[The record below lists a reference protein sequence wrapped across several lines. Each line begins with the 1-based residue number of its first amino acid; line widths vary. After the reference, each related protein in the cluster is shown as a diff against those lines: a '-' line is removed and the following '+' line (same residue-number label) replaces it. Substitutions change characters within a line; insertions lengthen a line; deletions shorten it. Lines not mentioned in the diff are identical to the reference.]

1 MAMSPALYKAPL
13 GLDAAMDDTSEI
25 EIEIIDP
32 EEVDITVDG
41 VEITL
46 EPEREAPEDHD
57 ANLAEYIDDREL
69 ATIASDLL
77 EDFENDQSSRKEWV
91 DTYVDGL
98 KLLGM
103 KYEDRTEPWPG
114 ACGVFYPLLS
124 EAAVRFQAESI
135 METFPASGPVKT
147 QIVGRLTKDK
157 EESAQRV
164 MEDMNWRLTEQ
175 MPEYRPEHEKMLWS
189 LSLAGSAFKKVYYD
203 PALGRQVSMFVPAE
217 DIVVPYGASDLRSS
231 PRITQIM
238 RKTKNEVRKL
248 QHAGLWRDV
257 DLGEPSTVLDDIEKR
272 KAEEQGLSAT
282 MDDRYRILE
291 MCVDLDLPGFEDSD
305 KDGPT
310 GIALPYIVTID
321 KSTSEILAIR
331 RNWYEDDPLKLK
343 RMHYTHYTYIPGFG
357 FYGFGLIHLVGG
369 FAKSGTS
376 LIRQLVDAGT
386 LSNLPGGLKSRGLR
400 VKGDDTPIAPGEFR
414 DVDVPSGSIK
424 DNILPLP
431 YKEPSQVLYNLLGTI
446 VEEGRRFAATADMQI
461 SDLSANTP
469 VGTTLA
475 VLERTLKVMSAVQAR
490 LHYSMR
496 QEFKLLASIIRDYLP
511 ADYNYDVDSPLGRA
525 AKQADYDTV
534 EVIPVSDPNATTLA
548 QRVTQYQ
555 AVLQLAA
562 QSPQIY
568 DMPELHKRM
577 LGVLGIKDIEKLIPV
592 SKEQDPRD
600 PVSENMDILMMKPVK
615 AFIYQDHEA
624 HIAVHQAALN
634 DPLLKQQ
641 MQQNPMASQM
651 MAAAMAHINEHIAFL
666 YRRKIEEQLGVP
678 LPAPNTVLPEDF
690 EVQLSRLTAQAAQ
703 QLLQQNTQMAQQ
715 QQNMQAQQDPV
726 VQMQQA
732 ELQIKQQKE
741 QREAAMDAAELQLK
755 QQAQQQKVMMEQER
769 LKSMERINNQNNQ
782 VKMIDKAAEIQRGRD
797 GIPRSTNPRNK

>member
-1 MAMSPALYKAPL
+1 MEPALYPAPL
-13 GLDAAMDDTSEI
+13 GLDAAMDSPAEI
-25 EIEIIDP
+25 EIEIEDP
-32 EEVDITVDG
+32 ESVAISTDG
-41 VEITL
+41 VEIIF
-46 EPEREAPEDHD
+46 EPEREQPEDHD

-69 ATIASDLL
+69 STIASDLL
-77 EDFENDQSSRKEWV
+77 EDFETDQSSRKEWV

-147 QIVGRLTKDK
+147 QIVGKLTKEK
-157 EESAQRV
+157 EDAAERV
-164 MEDMNWRLTEQ
+164 KDDMNWRLTEQ

-231 PRITQIM
+231 PRIAQIM
-238 RKTKNEVRKL
+238 RKTKNEIKKL
-248 QHAGLWRDV
+248 QHAGFYRDV
-257 DLGEPSTVLDDIEKR
+257 DLGEPSGVLDDIEKR
-272 KAEEQGLSAT
+272 KAEEQGMSAT
-282 MDDRYRILE
+282 MDDRYRIIE
-291 MCVDLDLPGFEDSD
+291 MCVDLDLAGFEDSD
-305 KDGPT
+305 KEGPT

-321 KSTSEILAIR
+321 KGTSQILAIR
-331 RNWYEDDPLKLK
+331 RNWYADDPLKLK
-343 RMHYTHYTYIPGFG
+343 RMHYTHYIYIPGFG

-414 DVDVPSGSIK
+414 DVDVPSGSIR

-431 YKEPSQVLYNLLGTI
+431 YKEPSQVLFHLLQTI
-446 VEEGRRFAATADMQI
+446 VDEGRRFAATADMQI

-496 QEFKLLASIIRDYLP
+496 QEFKLLSAIIRDYLP
-511 ADYNYDVDSPLGRA
+511 TEYNYDVDSPIGRA
-525 AKQADYDTV
+525 IKQSDYDNV
-534 EVIPVSDPNATTLA
+534 DVIPVSDPNATTLA

-568 DMPELHKRM
+568 DIPELHKRM
-577 LGVLGIKDIEKLIPV
+577 LGVLGIKDIDKLIPV
-592 SKEQDPRD
+592 TKQLEPRD
-600 PVSENMDILMMKPVK
+600 PVSENMDILVMKPVK

-624 HIAVHQAALN
+624 HIAVHMAALN
-634 DPLLKQQ
+634 DPLLRQQ
-641 MQQNPMASQM
+641 MQQNPMAGQM
-651 MAAAMAHINEHIAFL
+651 MASAQAHINEHLAFL

-678 LPAPNTVLPEDF
+678 LPAPNTTLPEDF

-703 QLLQQNTQMAQQ
+703 QLLAQNSQQAQMM
-715 QQNMQAQQDPV
+715 QNMQAQQDPV

-732 ELQIKQQKE
+732 ELQIKAQRE

-755 QQAQQQKVMMEQER
+755 QQAQAQKVMLEQER
-769 LKSMERINNQNNQ
+769 IASQERMNNQNNQ
-782 VKMIDKAAEIQRGRD
+782 VKMIDKAADIQRG
-797 GIPRSTNPRNK
+797 G

>member
-1 MAMSPALYKAPL
+1 MEPSLYPAPL
-13 GLDAAMDDTSEI
+13 GLNAIDEPMELEI
-25 EIEIIDP
+25 EIEDP
-32 EEVDITVDG
+32 ESVSIATDG
-41 VEITL
+41 IEITL
-46 EPEREAPEDHD
+46 EPERAQPEDHD
-57 ANLAEYIDDREL
+57 ANLAEFVDDREL
-69 ATIASDLL
+69 ASIASDLI
-77 EDFENDQSSRKEWV
+77 EDFETDQSSRKEWV

-103 KYEDRTEPWPG
+103 KYEERTEPWPG

-147 QIVGRLTKDK
+147 QIVGKLTKEK
-157 EESAQRV
+157 EEAAERV
-164 MEDMNWRLTEQ
+164 KEDMNWRLTEQ

-189 LSLAGSAFKKVYYD
+189 LALAGSAFKKVYYD
-203 PALGRQVSMFVPAE
+203 PSLGRQVSMFIPAE

-238 RKTKNEVRKL
+238 RKTKNEVKKL
-248 QHAGLWRDV
+248 QHAGLWRDI
-257 DLGEPSTVLDDIEKR
+257 DLGEPAGYLDDIEKR
-272 KAEEQGLSAT
+272 KAEEQGMSAT

-291 MCVDLDLPGFEDSD
+291 MCVDLDLAGFEDSD
-305 KDGPT
+305 KNGPT

-321 KSTSEILAIR
+321 KGTNNVLAIR
-331 RNWYEDDPLKLK
+331 RNWYADDPLKLK
-343 RMHYTHYTYIPGFG
+343 RMHYTHYIYIPGFG

-414 DVDVPSGSIK
+414 DVDVPSGSIR

-431 YKEPSQVLYNLLGTI
+431 YKEPSQVLYMLLQTI

-511 ADYNYDVDSPLGRA
+511 SEYNYDVDSSVGRSV
-525 AKQADYDTV
+525 KQADYDDID
-534 EVIPVSDPNATTLA
+534 VIPVSDPNATTLA

-577 LGVLGIKDIEKLIPV
+577 LGVLGIKDVDKLIPV
-592 SKEQDPRD
+592 TKQMEPRD
-600 PVSENMDILMMKPVK
+600 PVSENMDLLVMKPVK

-624 HIAVHQAALN
+624 HIAVHMAAIN
-634 DPLLKQQ
+634 DPILRQQ
-641 MQQNPMASQM
+641 MQQNPMAGQM
-651 MAAAMAHINEHIAFL
+651 MAASQAHINEHIAFL
-666 YRRKIEEQLGVP
+666 YRRKIEEQLGAP

-690 EVQLSRLTAQAAQ
+690 EVQISRLMAQAAQ
-703 QLLQQNTQMAQQ
+703 QLLAQNSQQAQM

-732 ELQIKQQKE
+732 ELQLKAQRE
-741 QREAAMDAAELQLK
+741 QREAAKDSAELQLK
-755 QQAQQQKVMMEQER
+755 QQAQTQKVMLEQQR
-769 LKSMERINNQNNQ
+769 IASMERINNQNNQ
-782 VKMIDKAAEIQRGRD
+782 VKMIDKAAEIQRGQ
-797 GIPRSTNPRNK
+797 

>member
-1 MAMSPALYKAPL
+1 MEPALYPAPL
-13 GLDAAMDDTSEI
+13 GLDAAMENSNEI
-25 EIEIIDP
+25 EIEIEDP
-32 EEVDITVDG
+32 ESVAISTDG
-41 VEITL
+41 VEIVF
-46 EPEREAPEDHD
+46 EAERDQPEDHD

-69 ATIASDLL
+69 STIASDLL
-77 EDFENDQSSRKEWV
+77 DDFETDQSSRKEWV

-147 QIVGRLTKDK
+147 QIIGRLTKDK
-157 EESAQRV
+157 EEAAERV
-164 MEDMNWRLTEQ
+164 KDDMNWRLTEQ

-203 PALGRQVSMFVPAE
+203 PSLGRQVSMFVPAE

-238 RKTKNEVRKL
+238 RKTKNEVKKL

-257 DLGEPSTVLDDIEKR
+257 DLGEPSSLLDDIEKR

-331 RNWYEDDPLKLK
+331 RNWYQDDPLKLK

-386 LSNLPGGLKSRGLR
+386 LSNLPSGLKSRGLR

-414 DVDVPSGSIK
+414 DVDVPSGSIR

-431 YKEPSQVLYNLLGTI
+431 YKEPSQVLYTLLQTI
-446 VEEGRRFAATADMQI
+446 VEEGRRFASTADMQI

-496 QEFKLLASIIRDYLP
+496 QEFKLLAAIIRDYLP
-511 ADYNYDVDSPLGRA
+511 TEYNYDVDSPLGRA
-525 AKQADYDTV
+525 AKQADYDNV

-555 AVLQLAA
+555 AVLQLASQA
-562 QSPQIY
+562 PQIY
-568 DMPELHKRM
+568 DVPELHKRM
-577 LGVLGIKDIEKLIPV
+577 LGVLGIKEIDKLIPV
-592 SKEQDPRD
+592 TKQLEPRD
-600 PVSENMDILMMKPVK
+600 PISENMDLLVMKPVK

-634 DPLLKQQ
+634 DPLLRQQ
-641 MQQNPMASQM
+641 MQQNPMAMQM
-651 MAAAMAHINEHIAFL
+651 MAAAQAHINEHLAFL

-678 LPAPNTVLPEDF
+678 LPAPNTTLPEDF
-690 EVQLSRLTAQAAQ
+690 EVQLSRLVAQAAQ
-703 QLLQQNTQMAQQ
+703 QLLAQNTQQLQM
-715 QQNMQAQQDPV
+715 QQNAQAQQDPV

-732 ELQIKQQKE
+732 ELQIKAQRE
-741 QREAAMDAAELQLK
+741 QREAAKDQADIQLK
-755 QQAQQQKVMMEQER
+755 QQAQAEKVMLEKERIASQER
-769 LKSMERINNQNNQ
+769 MNNQNNQ
-782 VKMIDKAAEIQRGRD
+782 VKMIDKAADIQRGA
-797 GIPRSTNPRNK
+797 

>member
-1 MAMSPALYKAPL
+1 MAMEPALYRAPL
-13 GLDAAMDDTSEI
+13 GLDAVMEDEEAIEI
-25 EIEIIDP
+25 EIENPDSVTIGMDGI
-32 EEVDITVDG
+32 EV
-41 VEITL
+41 TL
-46 EPEREAPEDHD
+46 EPERESPEDFD
-57 ANLAEYIDDREL
+57 ANLAEYLDDREL
-69 ATIASDLL
+69 SSIASDLL
-77 EDFENDQSSRKEWV
+77 EDFETDQSSRKEWV
-91 DTYVDGL
+91 DTYIDGL
-98 KLLGM
+98 KLLGL

-147 QIVGRLTKDK
+147 QIIGKLTKDK
-157 EESAQRV
+157 EDAAERV
-164 MEDMNWRLTEQ
+164 KDDMNWRLTEQ

-189 LSLAGSAFKKVYYD
+189 LALAGSAFKKVYYD
-203 PALGRQVSMFVPAE
+203 PSLGRQVSMFVPAE

-231 PRITQIM
+231 PRITQVM

-248 QHAGLWRDV
+248 QHAGIWRDV
-257 DLGEPSTVLDDIEKR
+257 ELGEPTTTLDDIEKR
-272 KAEEQGLSAT
+272 KAEEQGISAT

-310 GIALPYIVTID
+310 EIALPYVVTID
-321 KSTSEILAIR
+321 KGTSKILAIR
-331 RNWYEDDPLKLK
+331 RNWYADDPLKLK
-343 RMHYTHYTYIPGFG
+343 RMHYTHYIYIPGFG
-357 FYGFGLIHLVGG
+357 FYGFGLIHLVGA

-400 VKGDDTPIAPGEFR
+400 VKGDDTPISPGEFR
-414 DVDVPSGSIK
+414 DVDVPSGSIR

-431 YKEPSQVLYNLLGTI
+431 YKEPSQVLFMLLQKI

-496 QEFKLLASIIRDYLP
+496 QEFKLLAAIIRDYTP
-511 ADYNYDVDSPLGRA
+511 EEYSYDVDSPMGRMV
-525 AKQADYDTV
+525 KQSDYDHV
-534 EVIPVSDPNATTLA
+534 DVIPVSDPNATTLA

-562 QSPQIY
+562 QAPQIY

-577 LGVLGIKDIEKLIPV
+577 LGVLGIKDIEKLIPAA
-592 SKEQDPRD
+592 KNQNPRD
-600 PVSENMDILMMKPVK
+600 PVSENMAILNMQPVK
-615 AFIYQDHEA
+615 AFMYQDHEA
-624 HIAVHQAALN
+624 HLAVHMAALQ
-634 DPLLKQQ
+634 DPMLRQM
-641 MQQNPMASQM
+641 MQQNPMAGQM
-651 MAAAMAHINEHIAFL
+651 MAAAMAHVNEHLGFL
-666 YRRKIEEQLGVP
+666 YRKQLEEQLGVP
-678 LPAPNTVLPEDF
+678 LPPPDEPLPEDF
-690 EVQLSRLTAQAAQ
+690 EVELSRLVAKGAQ
-703 QLLQQNTQMAQQ
+703 QLLQVHQGQAQQ
-715 QQNMQAQQDPV
+715 QQAQQQAQDPV

-732 ELQIKQQKE
+732 ELQLRAQRE
-741 QREAAMDAAELQLK
+741 QREAAMDQAELQLK
-755 QQAQQQKVMMEQER
+755 MQAQQDKVRLEQQ
-769 LKSMERINNQNNQ
+769 RIASQNAIAEQNLAA
-782 VKMIDKAAEIQRGRD
+782 KMVDKAVEIQREKMRGV
-797 GIPRSTNPRNK
+797 

>member
-414 DVDVPSGSIK
+414 DVDVPSGSIR

-431 YKEPSQVLYNLLGTI
+431 YKEPSQVLYSLLGTI

-797 GIPRSTNPRNK
+797 GIPRSNNPRNK

>member
-1 MAMSPALYKAPL
+1 MERPLYPAPL
-13 GLDAAMDDTSEI
+13 GLDAIEEPMDLEI
-25 EIEIIDP
+25 EIEDP
-32 EEVDITVDG
+32 ESVQISAGGLDI
-41 VEITL
+41 IL
-46 EPEREAPEDHD
+46 EPEPETPDDHD

-69 ATIASDLL
+69 ATIASDLI

-147 QIVGRLTKDK
+147 QIIGRMTKEK
-157 EESAQRV
+157 EEAAERV
-164 MEDMNWRLTEQ
+164 KDDMNWRLTEQ

-203 PALGRQVSMFVPAE
+203 PSLGRQVSMFVPAE

-238 RKTKNEVRKL
+238 RKTKNEVKKL

-257 DLGEPSTVLDDIEKR
+257 DLGEPSSLLDDIEKR

-331 RNWYEDDPLKLK
+331 RNWYQEDPLKLK

-414 DVDVPSGSIK
+414 DVDVPSGSIR

-431 YKEPSQVLYNLLGTI
+431 YKEPSKVLYTLLQTI
-446 VEEGRRFAATADMQI
+446 VEEGRRFASTADMQI

-496 QEFKLLASIIRDYLP
+496 QEFKLLAAIIRDYLP
-511 ADYNYDVDSPLGRA
+511 TEYNYDVDSPLGRA
-525 AKQADYDTV
+525 AKQADYDNV

-568 DMPELHKRM
+568 NIPELHKRM
-577 LGVLGIKDIEKLIPV
+577 LGVLGIKDIDKLIPV
-592 SKEQDPRD
+592 TKEQEPKD
-600 PVSENMDILMMKPVK
+600 PVSENMDILIMKPVK

-624 HIAVHQAALN
+624 HITVHMAALN

-641 MQQNPMASQM
+641 MQQNPMAGQM
-651 MAAAMAHINEHIAFL
+651 MAAAQAHINEHLAFL
-666 YRRKIEEQLGVP
+666 YRRKIEEKLGAP
-678 LPAPNTVLPEDF
+678 LPVPNTVLPEDF

-703 QLLQQNTQMAQQ
+703 QLLQQNMQQAQM
-715 QQNMQAQQDPV
+715 QQNMQAQQDPI
-726 VQMQQA
+726 VQMQQQ
-732 ELQIKQQKE
+732 ELQIKAQRE
-741 QREAAMDAAELQLK
+741 QREAAKDAAEIQLK
-755 QQAQQQKVMMEQER
+755 QQAQQQKVMMEQQR
-769 LKSMERINNQNNQ
+769 IASMERINNQNNQ
-782 VKMIDKAAEIQRGRD
+782 VKLIDKAAEVQRGKD
-797 GIPRSTNPRNK
+797 GIPRSR

>member
-1 MAMSPALYKAPL
+1 MEPALYRAPL
-13 GLDAAMDDTSEI
+13 GLAMEDEEAIEI
-25 EIEIIDP
+25 EIENPDSVTIGMDGI
-32 EEVDITVDG
+32 EV
-41 VEITL
+41 TL
-46 EPEREAPEDHD
+46 EPERESPEDFD
-57 ANLAEYIDDREL
+57 ANLAEYLDEREL
-69 ATIASDLL
+69 SSIASDLL
-77 EDFENDQSSRKEWV
+77 EDFETDQSSRKEWV
-91 DTYVDGL
+91 DTYIDGL
-98 KLLGM
+98 KLLGL

-147 QIVGRLTKDK
+147 QIIGKLTQDK
-157 EESAQRV
+157 EEAAERV
-164 MEDMNWRLTEQ
+164 KDDMNWRLTEQ

-189 LSLAGSAFKKVYYD
+189 LALAGSAFKKVYYD
-203 PALGRQVSMFVPAE
+203 PSLGRQVSMFVPAE

-231 PRITQIM
+231 PRITQVM

-248 QHAGLWRDV
+248 QHAGIWRDV
-257 DLGEPSTVLDDIEKR
+257 ELGEPTTTLDDIEKR
-272 KAEEQGLSAT
+272 KAEEQGISAT

-310 GIALPYIVTID
+310 EIALPYVVTID
-321 KSTSEILAIR
+321 KGTSKILAIR
-331 RNWYEDDPLKLK
+331 RNWYADDPLKLK
-343 RMHYTHYTYIPGFG
+343 RMHYTHYIYIPGFG
-357 FYGFGLIHLVGG
+357 FYGFGLIHLVGA

-400 VKGDDTPIAPGEFR
+400 VKGDDTPISPGEFR
-414 DVDVPSGSIK
+414 DVDVPSGSIR

-431 YKEPSQVLYNLLGTI
+431 YKEPSQVLFMLLQKI

-496 QEFKLLASIIRDYLP
+496 QEFKLLAAIIRDYTP
-511 ADYNYDVDSPLGRA
+511 EEYAYDVDSPMGRMV
-525 AKQADYDTV
+525 KQSDYDHV
-534 EVIPVSDPNATTLA
+534 DVIPVSDPNATTLA

-562 QSPQIY
+562 QAPQIY

-577 LGVLGIKDIEKLIPV
+577 LGVLGIKDIDKLIPAA
-592 SKEQDPRD
+592 KNQNPRD
-600 PVSENMDILMMKPVK
+600 PVSENMSILNMQPVK
-615 AFIYQDHEA
+615 AFMYQDHEA
-624 HIAVHQAALN
+624 HLAVHMAALQ
-634 DPLLKQQ
+634 DPMLRQM
-641 MQQNPMASQM
+641 MQQNPMAGQM
-651 MAAAMAHINEHIAFL
+651 MAAAMAHVNEHLGFL
-666 YRRKIEEQLGVP
+666 YRKQLEEQLGVP
-678 LPAPNTVLPEDF
+678 LPPLDEPLPEDF
-690 EVQLSRLTAQAAQ
+690 EVELSRLVAKGAQ
-703 QLLQQNTQMAQQ
+703 QLLQVHQGQAQQ
-715 QQNMQAQQDPV
+715 QQAQQQAQDPV

-732 ELQIKQQKE
+732 ELQLRAQRE
-741 QREAAMDAAELQLK
+741 QREAAMDQAELQLK
-755 QQAQQQKVMMEQER
+755 MQAQQDKVRLEQQ
-769 LKSMERINNQNNQ
+769 RIESQNAIAEQNLAA
-782 VKMIDKAAEIQRGRD
+782 KMIDKAVEIQREKMRGV
-797 GIPRSTNPRNK
+797 

>member
-1 MAMSPALYKAPL
+1 MEPALYPAPL
-13 GLDAAMDDTSEI
+13 GLDAAMEDSNEI
-25 EIEIIDP
+25 EIEIEDP
-32 EEVDITVDG
+32 ESVAISTDG
-41 VEITL
+41 VEIIF
-46 EPEREAPEDHD
+46 EAEREQPEDHD

-69 ATIASDLL
+69 STIASDLL
-77 EDFENDQSSRKEWV
+77 DDFETDQSSRKEWV

-147 QIVGRLTKDK
+147 QIVGKLSKDK
-157 EESAQRV
+157 EDAAERV
-164 MEDMNWRLTEQ
+164 KDDMNWRLTEQ

-231 PRITQIM
+231 PRIAQIM
-238 RKTKNEVRKL
+238 RKTKNEVKKL
-248 QHAGLWRDV
+248 QHAGFYRDV
-257 DLGEPSTVLDDIEKR
+257 DLGEPSGVLDDIEKR
-272 KAEEQGLSAT
+272 KAEEQGMSAT
-282 MDDRYRILE
+282 MDDRYRIIE
-291 MCVDLDLPGFEDSD
+291 MCVDLDLAGFEDSD

-321 KSTSEILAIR
+321 KGTSQILAIR
-331 RNWYEDDPLKLK
+331 RNWYADDPLKLK
-343 RMHYTHYTYIPGFG
+343 RMHYTHYIYIPGFG

-414 DVDVPSGSIK
+414 DVDVPSGSIR

-431 YKEPSQVLYNLLGTI
+431 YKEPSQVLYQLLQTI

-496 QEFKLLASIIRDYLP
+496 QEFKLLAAIIRDYLP
-511 ADYNYDVDSPLGRA
+511 TEYNYDVDSPIGRA
-525 AKQADYDTV
+525 VKQSDYDNV
-534 EVIPVSDPNATTLA
+534 DVIPVSDPNATTLA

-562 QSPQIY
+562 QAPQIY
-568 DMPELHKRM
+568 DVPELHKRM
-577 LGVLGIKDIEKLIPV
+577 LGVLGIKEIDKLIPV
-592 SKEQDPRD
+592 TKQLEPRD
-600 PVSENMDILMMKPVK
+600 PISENMDLLVMKPVK

-624 HIAVHQAALN
+624 HIEVHQAALN
-634 DPLLKQQ
+634 DPLLRQQ
-641 MQQNPMASQM
+641 MQQNPMAMQM
-651 MAAAMAHINEHIAFL
+651 MAAAQAHINEHLAFL

-678 LPAPNTVLPEDF
+678 LPAPNTTLPEDF
-690 EVQLSRLTAQAAQ
+690 EVQLSRLVAKAAQ
-703 QLLQQNTQMAQQ
+703 QLLAQNTQQAQM
-715 QQNMQAQQDPV
+715 QQNAQAQQDPV

-732 ELQIKQQKE
+732 ELQIKAQRE
-741 QREAAMDAAELQLK
+741 QREAAKDQAEIQLK
-755 QQAQQQKVMMEQER
+755 QQAQAEKVMLEKERIASQER
-769 LKSMERINNQNNQ
+769 MNNENNQ
-782 VKMIDKAAEIQRGRD
+782 VKMIDKAADIQRGA
-797 GIPRSTNPRNK
+797 

>member
-13 GLDAAMDDTSEI
+13 GLDAIEEPMDIEI
-25 EIEIIDP
+25 EIEDP
-32 EEVDITVDG
+32 ESVGITVDG
-41 VEITL
+41 LEITL
-46 EPEREAPEDHD
+46 EPERDTPEDHD

-147 QIVGRLTKDK
+147 QIVGRLTKEK

-331 RNWYEDDPLKLK
+331 RNWYEEDPLKLK

-414 DVDVPSGSIK
+414 DVDVPSGSIR

-431 YKEPSQVLYNLLGTI
+431 YKEPSQVLYSLLGTI

-511 ADYNYDVDSPLGRA
+511 TDYNYDVDSPLGRA

-592 SKEQDPRD
+592 AKEQDPRD
-600 PVSENMDILMMKPVK
+600 PISENMDILVMKPVK

-634 DPLLKQQ
+634 DPLLRQQ
-641 MQQNPMASQM
+641 MQQNPMAGQM
-651 MAAAMAHINEHIAFL
+651 MAASQAHINEHLAFL
-666 YRRKIEEQLGVP
+666 YRRKIEEQLGAP
-678 LPAPNTVLPEDF
+678 LPAPNTSLPEDF
-690 EVQLSRLTAQAAQ
+690 EVQLSRLAAQAAQ

-715 QQNMQAQQDPV
+715 QQNAQAQQDPV

-732 ELQIKQQKE
+732 ELQLKQQRE

-755 QQAQQQKVMMEQER
+755 QQAQQQKVMLEQER
-769 LKSMERINNQNNQ
+769 IKSNERINNQNNQ

-797 GIPRSTNPRNK
+797 GIPRSTGSGNK

>member
-1 MAMSPALYKAPL
+1 MEPALYPAPL
-13 GLDAAMDDTSEI
+13 GLDAAMEDSNEI
-25 EIEIIDP
+25 EIEIEDP
-32 EEVDITVDG
+32 ESVAISTDG
-41 VEITL
+41 VEIIF
-46 EPEREAPEDHD
+46 EPEREQPEDHD

-69 ATIASDLL
+69 STIASDLL
-77 EDFENDQSSRKEWV
+77 DDFETDQSSRKEWV

-147 QIVGRLTKDK
+147 QIVGKLSKDK
-157 EESAQRV
+157 EDAAERV
-164 MEDMNWRLTEQ
+164 KDDMNWRLTEQ

-231 PRITQIM
+231 PRIAQIM
-238 RKTKNEVRKL
+238 RKTKNEVKKL
-248 QHAGLWRDV
+248 QHAGFYRDV
-257 DLGEPSTVLDDIEKR
+257 DLGEPSGVLDDIEKR
-272 KAEEQGLSAT
+272 KAEEQGMSAT
-282 MDDRYRILE
+282 MDDRYRIIE
-291 MCVDLDLPGFEDSD
+291 MCVDLDLAGFEDSD

-321 KSTSEILAIR
+321 KGTSQILAIR
-331 RNWYEDDPLKLK
+331 RNWYADDPLKLK
-343 RMHYTHYTYIPGFG
+343 RMHYTHYIYIPGFG

-414 DVDVPSGSIK
+414 DVDVPSGSIR

-431 YKEPSQVLYNLLGTI
+431 YKEPSQVLYQLLQTI
-446 VEEGRRFAATADMQI
+446 VDEGRRFAATADMQI

-496 QEFKLLASIIRDYLP
+496 QEFKLLAAIIRDYLP
-511 ADYNYDVDSPLGRA
+511 TEYNYDVDSPIGRA
-525 AKQADYDTV
+525 VKQSDYDNV
-534 EVIPVSDPNATTLA
+534 DVIPVSDPNATTLA

-562 QSPQIY
+562 QAPQIY
-568 DMPELHKRM
+568 DVPELHKRM
-577 LGVLGIKDIEKLIPV
+577 LGVLGIKEIDKLIPV
-592 SKEQDPRD
+592 TKQLEPRD
-600 PVSENMDILMMKPVK
+600 PISENMDLLVMKPVK

-634 DPLLKQQ
+634 DPLLRQQ
-641 MQQNPMASQM
+641 MQQNPMAMQM
-651 MAAAMAHINEHIAFL
+651 MAAAQAHINEHLAFL

-678 LPAPNTVLPEDF
+678 LPAPNTTLPEDF
-690 EVQLSRLTAQAAQ
+690 EVQLSRLVAQAAQ
-703 QLLQQNTQMAQQ
+703 QLLAQNTQQAQM
-715 QQNMQAQQDPV
+715 QQNAQAQQDPV

-732 ELQIKQQKE
+732 ELQIKAQRE
-741 QREAAMDAAELQLK
+741 QREAAKDQAEIQLR
-755 QQAQQQKVMMEQER
+755 QQAQAEKVMLEKERIASQER
-769 LKSMERINNQNNQ
+769 MNNENNQ
-782 VKMIDKAAEIQRGRD
+782 VKMIDKAADIQRGA
-797 GIPRSTNPRNK
+797 

>member
-1 MAMSPALYKAPL
+1 MEPALYPAPL
-13 GLDAAMDDTSEI
+13 GLDAAMEDSNEI
-25 EIEIIDP
+25 EIEIEDP
-32 EEVDITVDG
+32 ESVAISTDG
-41 VEITL
+41 VEIIF
-46 EPEREAPEDHD
+46 EAEREQPEDHD

-69 ATIASDLL
+69 STIASDLL
-77 EDFENDQSSRKEWV
+77 DDFETDQSSRKEWV

-147 QIVGRLTKDK
+147 QIVGKLSKDK
-157 EESAQRV
+157 EDAAERV
-164 MEDMNWRLTEQ
+164 KDDMNWRLTEQ

-231 PRITQIM
+231 PRIAQIM
-238 RKTKNEVRKL
+238 RKTKNEVKKL
-248 QHAGLWRDV
+248 QHAGFYRDV
-257 DLGEPSTVLDDIEKR
+257 DLGEPSGVLDDIEKR
-272 KAEEQGLSAT
+272 KAEEQGMSAT
-282 MDDRYRILE
+282 MDDRYRIIE
-291 MCVDLDLPGFEDSD
+291 MCVDLDLAGFEDSD

-321 KSTSEILAIR
+321 KGTSQILAIR
-331 RNWYEDDPLKLK
+331 RNWYADDPLKLK
-343 RMHYTHYTYIPGFG
+343 RMHYTHYIYIPGFG

-414 DVDVPSGSIK
+414 DVDVPSGSIR

-431 YKEPSQVLYNLLGTI
+431 YKEPSQVLYQLLQTI

-496 QEFKLLASIIRDYLP
+496 QEFKLLAAIIRDYLP
-511 ADYNYDVDSPLGRA
+511 TEYNYDVDSPIGRA
-525 AKQADYDTV
+525 VKQSDYDDV
-534 EVIPVSDPNATTLA
+534 DVIPVSDPNATTLA

-555 AVLQLAA
+555 AVLQLASQA
-562 QSPQIY
+562 PQIY
-568 DMPELHKRM
+568 DVPELHKRM
-577 LGVLGIKDIEKLIPV
+577 LGVLGIKEIDKLIPV
-592 SKEQDPRD
+592 TKQLEPRD
-600 PVSENMDILMMKPVK
+600 PISENMDLLVMKPVK

-634 DPLLKQQ
+634 DPLLRQQ
-641 MQQNPMASQM
+641 MQQNPMAMQM
-651 MAAAMAHINEHIAFL
+651 MAAAQAHINEHLAFL

-678 LPAPNTVLPEDF
+678 LPAPNTTLPEDF
-690 EVQLSRLTAQAAQ
+690 EVQLSRLVAQAAQ
-703 QLLQQNTQMAQQ
+703 QLLAQNTQQAQM
-715 QQNMQAQQDPV
+715 QQNAQAQQDPV

-732 ELQIKQQKE
+732 ELQIKAQRE
-741 QREAAMDAAELQLK
+741 QREAAKDQADIQLR
-755 QQAQQQKVMMEQER
+755 QQAQAEKVMLEKERIASQER
-769 LKSMERINNQNNQ
+769 MNNQNNQ
-782 VKMIDKAAEIQRGRD
+782 VKMIDKAADIQRGA
-797 GIPRSTNPRNK
+797 

>member
-1 MAMSPALYKAPL
+1 MERPLYPAPL
-13 GLDAAMDDTSEI
+13 GLDAIEEPMELEI
-25 EIEIIDP
+25 EIEDP
-32 EEVDITVDG
+32 ESVAISAG
-41 VEITL
+41 GLEIIL
-46 EPEREAPEDHD
+46 EPEPETPDDHD
-57 ANLAEYIDDREL
+57 ANLAEYIDDRDL

-77 EDFENDQSSRKEWV
+77 DDFDTDQSSRKEWV

-103 KYEDRTEPWPG
+103 KYEERTEPWPG

-147 QIVGRLTKDK
+147 QIIGRMTKEK
-157 EESAQRV
+157 EEAAERV
-164 MEDMNWRLTEQ
+164 KDDMNWRLTEQ

-203 PALGRQVSMFVPAE
+203 PSLGRQVSMFVPAE

-238 RKTKNEVRKL
+238 RKTKNEVKKL
-248 QHAGLWRDV
+248 QHAGFWRDV
-257 DLGEPSTVLDDIEKR
+257 DLGEPSGMLDDIERR
-272 KAEEQGLSAT
+272 KAEEQGMSAT

-305 KDGPT
+305 KKGPT

-321 KSTSEILAIR
+321 KSTTKILAIR
-331 RNWYEDDPLKLK
+331 RNWYQDDPLKLK

-414 DVDVPSGSIK
+414 DVDVPSGSIR

-431 YKEPSQVLYNLLGTI
+431 YKEPSQVLYSLLGTI

-490 LHYSMR
+490 LHYAMR
-496 QEFKLLASIIRDYLP
+496 QEFKLLATIIRDYLP
-511 ADYNYDVDSPLGRA
+511 SEYNYDVDSPIGRSV
-525 AKQADYDTV
+525 KQADYDDV
-534 EVIPVSDPNATTLA
+534 DVIPVSDPNATTLA

-555 AVLQLAA
+555 AVLQLAS

-577 LGVLGIKDIEKLIPV
+577 LGVLGIKEIDKLIPV
-592 SKEQDPRD
+592 TKEQDPRD

-624 HIAVHQAALN
+624 HISVHMAALN

-641 MQQNPMASQM
+641 MQQNPMAGQM
-651 MAAAMAHINEHIAFL
+651 MAAAQAHINEHLAFL
-666 YRRKIEEQLGVP
+666 YRRKIEEQLGAP
-678 LPAPNTVLPEDF
+678 LPAPNTTLPEDF

-703 QLLQQNTQMAQQ
+703 QLLQQNMQQAQM
-715 QQNMQAQQDPV
+715 QQNMQAQQDPI
-726 VQMQQA
+726 VQMQQQ
-732 ELQIKQQKE
+732 ELQIKAQRE
-741 QREAAMDAAELQLK
+741 QREAAKDAAEIQLK
-755 QQAQQQKVMMEQER
+755 QQAQQQKVMMEQQR
-769 LKSMERINNQNNQ
+769 IASMERINNQNNQ
-782 VKMIDKAAEIQRGRD
+782 VKMIDKAAEIQRG
-797 GIPRSTNPRNK
+797 S

>member
-1 MAMSPALYKAPL
+1 
-13 GLDAAMDDTSEI
+13 MDDVMEI
-25 EIEIIDP
+25 EIVPDENMQEPDVEIILGIATSVP
-32 EEVDITVDG
+32 ES
-41 VEITL
+41 
-46 EPEREAPEDHD
+46 HD
-57 ANLAEYIDDREL
+57 ANLAEHMSEKDL
-69 ATIASDLL
+69 QNIASDLL

-147 QIVGRLTKDK
+147 QIVGKATKEK
-157 EESAQRV
+157 EDAAERV
-164 MEDMNWRLTEQ
+164 KDDMNWRLTEQ

-189 LSLAGSAFKKVYYD
+189 LALAGSAFKKVYYD
-203 PALGRQVSMFVPAE
+203 PGLARQVSMFVPAE
-217 DIVVPYGASDLRSS
+217 DIVVPYGASDLRSAE
-231 PRITQIM
+231 RITQIM
-238 RKTKNEVRKL
+238 RKTKNDVKKL
-248 QHAGLWRDV
+248 QHAGMWRDI
-257 DLGEPSTVLDDIEKR
+257 DLGEPSSVIDDVEKR
-272 KAEEQGLSAT
+272 KAEEQGMSAT

-291 MCVDLDLPGFEDSD
+291 MCVELDLAGFEDVD
-305 KDGPT
+305 ENGPT
-310 GIALPYIVTID
+310 GIALPYIVTMD
-321 KSTSEILAIR
+321 KGTSRILAIR
-331 RNWYEDDPLKLK
+331 RNWYEGDPLKLK
-343 RMHYTHYTYIPGFG
+343 RMHYTHYIYIPGFG

-431 YKEPSQVLYNLLGTI
+431 YKEPSQVLYQLLQTI

-496 QEFKLLASIIRDYLP
+496 QEFKLLAAIIRDYLP
-511 ADYNYDVDSPLGRA
+511 ANYSYEVDAPLGKA
-525 AKQADYDTV
+525 AKQADYDNV
-534 EVIPVSDPNATTLA
+534 DVIPVSDPNATTLA

-562 QSPQIY
+562 TAPQIY
-568 DMPELHKRM
+568 NIPELHKRM
-577 LGVLGIKDIEKLIPV
+577 LTVLGIKEIEKLIPATNDM
-592 SKEQDPRD
+592 DPQD
-600 PVSENMDILMMKPVK
+600 PVSENMALINMKPVK
-615 AFIYQDHEA
+615 AFVYQDHEA
-624 HIAVHQAALN
+624 HIAVHTAAMQ
-634 DPLLKQQ
+634 DPMLRQQ
-641 MQQNPMASQM
+641 MQQNPMAQQM
-651 MAAAMAHINEHIAFL
+651 LAAAMAHINEHLAFE
-666 YRRKIEEQLGVP
+666 YRRRLENELGVP
-678 LPAPNTVLPEDF
+678 LPAPNTALPEDF
-690 EVQLSRLTAQAAQ
+690 ELQLSRLTAQAAQ
-703 QLLQQNTQMAQQ
+703 QLLAKNTQQFQQ
-715 QQNMQAQQDPV
+715 QQNQQVAQDPI
-726 VQMQQA
+726 VQMQQM
-732 ELQIKQQKE
+732 ELKLKAQKE
-741 QREAAMDAAELQLK
+741 ERQAATDQANLALK
-755 QQAQQQKVMMEQER
+755 QQAQQQQMIIEKER
-769 LKSMERINNQNNQ
+769 LATQERINNMNNQ
-782 VKMIDKAAEIQRGRD
+782 TKLLETAAKLEGQ
-797 GIPRSTNPRNK
+797 N

>member
-1 MAMSPALYKAPL
+1 MERPLYPAPL
-13 GLDAAMDDTSEI
+13 GLDAIEEPMELEI
-25 EIEIIDP
+25 EIEDP
-32 EEVDITVDG
+32 ESVAISAG
-41 VEITL
+41 GLEIIL
-46 EPEREAPEDHD
+46 EPEPETPDDHD
-57 ANLAEYIDDREL
+57 ANLAEYIDDRDL

-77 EDFENDQSSRKEWV
+77 DDFDTDQSSRKEWV

-103 KYEDRTEPWPG
+103 KYEERTEPWPG

-147 QIVGRLTKDK
+147 QIIGRMTKEK
-157 EESAQRV
+157 EEAAERV
-164 MEDMNWRLTEQ
+164 KDDMNWRLTEQ

-203 PALGRQVSMFVPAE
+203 PSLGRQVSMFVPAE

-238 RKTKNEVRKL
+238 RKTKNEVKKL
-248 QHAGLWRDV
+248 QHAGFWRDV
-257 DLGEPSTVLDDIEKR
+257 DLGEPSGMLDDIERR
-272 KAEEQGLSAT
+272 KAEEQGMSAT

-305 KDGPT
+305 KKGPT

-321 KSTSEILAIR
+321 KSTTKILAIR
-331 RNWYEDDPLKLK
+331 RNWYQDDPLKLK

-414 DVDVPSGSIK
+414 DVDVPSGSIR

-431 YKEPSQVLYNLLGTI
+431 YKEPSQVLYSLLGTI

-490 LHYSMR
+490 LHYAMR
-496 QEFKLLASIIRDYLP
+496 QEFKLLATIIRDYLP
-511 ADYNYDVDSPLGRA
+511 SEYNYDVDSPIGRS
-525 AKQADYDTV
+525 AKQADYDDV
-534 EVIPVSDPNATTLA
+534 DVIPVSDPNATTLA

-555 AVLQLAA
+555 AVLQLAS

-577 LGVLGIKDIEKLIPV
+577 LGVLGIKEIDKLIPV
-592 SKEQDPRD
+592 TKEQDPRD

-624 HIAVHQAALN
+624 HISVHMAALN

-641 MQQNPMASQM
+641 MQQNPMAGQM
-651 MAAAMAHINEHIAFL
+651 MAAAQAHINEHLAFL
-666 YRRKIEEQLGVP
+666 YRRKIEEQLGAP
-678 LPAPNTVLPEDF
+678 LPAPNTTLPEDF

-703 QLLQQNTQMAQQ
+703 QLLQQNMQQAQM
-715 QQNMQAQQDPV
+715 QQNMQAQQDPI
-726 VQMQQA
+726 VQMQQQ
-732 ELQIKQQKE
+732 ELQIKAQRE
-741 QREAAMDAAELQLK
+741 QREAAKDAAEIQLK
-755 QQAQQQKVMMEQER
+755 QQAQQQKVMMEQQR
-769 LKSMERINNQNNQ
+769 IASMERINNQNNQ
-782 VKMIDKAAEIQRGRD
+782 VKMIDKAAEIQRG
-797 GIPRSTNPRNK
+797 S

>member
-1 MAMSPALYKAPL
+1 MAMEPALYRAPL
-13 GLDAAMDDTSEI
+13 GLAMEDEEAIEI
-25 EIEIIDP
+25 EIENPDSVTIGMDGI
-32 EEVDITVDG
+32 EV
-41 VEITL
+41 TL
-46 EPEREAPEDHD
+46 EPERESPEDFD
-57 ANLAEYIDDREL
+57 ANLAEYLDEREL
-69 ATIASDLL
+69 SSIASDLL
-77 EDFENDQSSRKEWV
+77 EDFETDQSSRKEWV
-91 DTYVDGL
+91 DTYIDGL
-98 KLLGM
+98 KLLGL

-147 QIVGRLTKDK
+147 QIIGKLTQDK
-157 EESAQRV
+157 EEAAERV
-164 MEDMNWRLTEQ
+164 KDDMNWRLTEQ

-189 LSLAGSAFKKVYYD
+189 LALAGSAFKKVYYD
-203 PALGRQVSMFVPAE
+203 PSLGRQVSMFVPAE

-231 PRITQIM
+231 PRITQVM

-248 QHAGLWRDV
+248 QHAGIWRDV
-257 DLGEPSTVLDDIEKR
+257 ELGEPTTTLDDIEKR
-272 KAEEQGLSAT
+272 KAEEQGISAT

-310 GIALPYIVTID
+310 EIALPYVVTID
-321 KSTSEILAIR
+321 KGTGKILAIR
-331 RNWYEDDPLKLK
+331 RNWYADDPLKLK
-343 RMHYTHYTYIPGFG
+343 RMHYTHYIYIPGFG
-357 FYGFGLIHLVGG
+357 FYGFGLIHLVGA

-400 VKGDDTPIAPGEFR
+400 VKGDDTPISPGEFR
-414 DVDVPSGSIK
+414 DVDVPSGSIR

-431 YKEPSQVLYNLLGTI
+431 YKEPSQVLFMLLQKI

-496 QEFKLLASIIRDYLP
+496 QEFKLLAAIIRDYTP
-511 ADYNYDVDSPLGRA
+511 EEYAYDVDSPMGRMV
-525 AKQADYDTV
+525 KQSDYDHV
-534 EVIPVSDPNATTLA
+534 DVIPVSDPNATTLA

-562 QSPQIY
+562 QAPQIY

-577 LGVLGIKDIEKLIPV
+577 LGVLGIKDIDKLIPAA
-592 SKEQDPRD
+592 KNQNPRD
-600 PVSENMDILMMKPVK
+600 PVSENMSILNMQPVK
-615 AFIYQDHEA
+615 AFMYQDHEA
-624 HIAVHQAALN
+624 HLAVHMAALQ
-634 DPLLKQQ
+634 DPMLRQM
-641 MQQNPMASQM
+641 MQQNPMAGQM
-651 MAAAMAHINEHIAFL
+651 MAAAMAHVNEHLGFL
-666 YRRKIEEQLGVP
+666 YRKQLEEQLGVP
-678 LPAPNTVLPEDF
+678 LPPPDEPLPEDF
-690 EVQLSRLTAQAAQ
+690 EVELSRLVAKGAQ
-703 QLLQQNTQMAQQ
+703 QLLQVHQSQAQQ
-715 QQNMQAQQDPV
+715 QQAQQQAQDPV

-732 ELQIKQQKE
+732 ELQLRAQRE
-741 QREAAMDAAELQLK
+741 QREAAMDQAELQLK
-755 QQAQQQKVMMEQER
+755 MQAQQDKVRLEQQ
-769 LKSMERINNQNNQ
+769 RIASQNAIAEQNLAA
-782 VKMIDKAAEIQRGRD
+782 KMVDKAVEIQREKMRGV
-797 GIPRSTNPRNK
+797 

>member
-1 MAMSPALYKAPL
+1 MEPSLYPAPL
-13 GLDAAMDDTSEI
+13 GLNAIDEPMELEI
-25 EIEIIDP
+25 EIEDP
-32 EEVDITVDG
+32 ESVSIATDG
-41 VEITL
+41 IEITL
-46 EPEREAPEDHD
+46 EPERAQPEDHD
-57 ANLAEYIDDREL
+57 ANLAEFVDDREL
-69 ATIASDLL
+69 ASIASDLI
-77 EDFENDQSSRKEWV
+77 EDFETDQSSRKEWV

-103 KYEDRTEPWPG
+103 KYEERTEPWPG

-147 QIVGRLTKDK
+147 QIVGKLTKEK
-157 EESAQRV
+157 EEAAERV
-164 MEDMNWRLTEQ
+164 KEDMNWRLTEQ

-189 LSLAGSAFKKVYYD
+189 LALAGSAFKKVYYD
-203 PALGRQVSMFVPAE
+203 PSLGRQVSMFIPAE

-238 RKTKNEVRKL
+238 RKTKNEVKKL
-248 QHAGLWRDV
+248 QHAGLWRDI
-257 DLGEPSTVLDDIEKR
+257 DLGEPAGYLDDIERR
-272 KAEEQGLSAT
+272 KAEEQGMSAT

-291 MCVDLDLPGFEDSD
+291 MCVDLDLAGFEDSD
-305 KDGPT
+305 KNGPT

-321 KSTSEILAIR
+321 KGTNNVLAIR
-331 RNWYEDDPLKLK
+331 RNWYADDPLKLK
-343 RMHYTHYTYIPGFG
+343 RMHYTHYIYIPGFG

-414 DVDVPSGSIK
+414 DVDVPSGSIR

-431 YKEPSQVLYNLLGTI
+431 YKEPSQVLYMLLQTI

-511 ADYNYDVDSPLGRA
+511 SEYNYDVDSSVGRSV
-525 AKQADYDTV
+525 KQADYDDID
-534 EVIPVSDPNATTLA
+534 VIPVSDPNATTLA

-577 LGVLGIKDIEKLIPV
+577 LGVLGIKDVDKLIPV
-592 SKEQDPRD
+592 TKQMEPRD
-600 PVSENMDILMMKPVK
+600 PVSENMDLLVMKPVK

-624 HIAVHQAALN
+624 HIAVHMAAIN
-634 DPLLKQQ
+634 DPILRQQ
-641 MQQNPMASQM
+641 MQQNPMAGQM
-651 MAAAMAHINEHIAFL
+651 MAASQAHINEHIAFL
-666 YRRKIEEQLGVP
+666 YRRKIEEQLGAP

-690 EVQLSRLTAQAAQ
+690 EVQISRLMAQAAQ
-703 QLLQQNTQMAQQ
+703 QLLAQNSQQAQM

-732 ELQIKQQKE
+732 ELQLKAQRE
-741 QREAAMDAAELQLK
+741 QREAAKDSAELQLK
-755 QQAQQQKVMMEQER
+755 QQAQTQKVMLEQQR
-769 LKSMERINNQNNQ
+769 IASMERINNQNNQ
-782 VKMIDKAAEIQRGRD
+782 VKMIDKAAEIQRGQ
-797 GIPRSTNPRNK
+797 

>member
-1 MAMSPALYKAPL
+1 MAMEPALYRAPL
-13 GLDAAMDDTSEI
+13 GLAMEDEEAIEI
-25 EIEIIDP
+25 EIENPDSVTIGMDGI
-32 EEVDITVDG
+32 EV
-41 VEITL
+41 TL
-46 EPEREAPEDHD
+46 EPERESPEDFD
-57 ANLAEYIDDREL
+57 ANLAEYLDEREL
-69 ATIASDLL
+69 SSIASDLL
-77 EDFENDQSSRKEWV
+77 EDFETDQSSRKEWV
-91 DTYVDGL
+91 DTYIDGL
-98 KLLGM
+98 KLLGL

-147 QIVGRLTKDK
+147 QIIGKLTQDK
-157 EESAQRV
+157 EEAAERV
-164 MEDMNWRLTEQ
+164 KDDMNWRLTEQ

-189 LSLAGSAFKKVYYD
+189 LALAGSAFKKVYYD
-203 PALGRQVSMFVPAE
+203 PSLGRQVSMFVPAE

-231 PRITQIM
+231 PRITQVM

-248 QHAGLWRDV
+248 QHAGIWRDV
-257 DLGEPSTVLDDIEKR
+257 ELGEPTTTLDDIEKR
-272 KAEEQGLSAT
+272 KAEEQGISAT

-310 GIALPYIVTID
+310 EIALPYVVTID
-321 KSTSEILAIR
+321 KGTSKILAIR
-331 RNWYEDDPLKLK
+331 RNWYADDPLKLK
-343 RMHYTHYTYIPGFG
+343 RMHYTHYIYIPGFG
-357 FYGFGLIHLVGG
+357 FYGFGLIHLVGA

-400 VKGDDTPIAPGEFR
+400 VKGDDTPISPGEFR
-414 DVDVPSGSIK
+414 DVDVPSGSIR

-431 YKEPSQVLYNLLGTI
+431 YKEPSQVLFMLLQKI

-496 QEFKLLASIIRDYLP
+496 QEFKLLAAIIRDYTP
-511 ADYNYDVDSPLGRA
+511 EEYAYDVDSPMGRMV
-525 AKQADYDTV
+525 KQSDYDHV
-534 EVIPVSDPNATTLA
+534 DVIPVSDPNATTLA

-562 QSPQIY
+562 QAPQIY

-577 LGVLGIKDIEKLIPV
+577 LGVLGIKDIDKLIPAA
-592 SKEQDPRD
+592 KNQNPRD
-600 PVSENMDILMMKPVK
+600 PVSENMSILNMQPVK
-615 AFIYQDHEA
+615 AFMYQDHEA
-624 HIAVHQAALN
+624 HLAVHMAALQ
-634 DPLLKQQ
+634 DPMLRQM
-641 MQQNPMASQM
+641 MQQNPMAGQM
-651 MAAAMAHINEHIAFL
+651 MAAAMAHVNEHLGFL
-666 YRRKIEEQLGVP
+666 YRKQLEEQLGVP
-678 LPAPNTVLPEDF
+678 LPPLDEPLPEDF
-690 EVQLSRLTAQAAQ
+690 EVELSRLVAKGAQ
-703 QLLQQNTQMAQQ
+703 QLLQVHQGQAQQ
-715 QQNMQAQQDPV
+715 QQAQQQAQDPV

-732 ELQIKQQKE
+732 ELQLRAQRE
-741 QREAAMDAAELQLK
+741 QREAAMDQAELQLK
-755 QQAQQQKVMMEQER
+755 MQAQQDKVRLEQQ
-769 LKSMERINNQNNQ
+769 RIESQNAIAEQNLAA
-782 VKMIDKAAEIQRGRD
+782 KMIDKAVEIQREKMRGV
-797 GIPRSTNPRNK
+797 

>member
-1 MAMSPALYKAPL
+1 MMAIAPALYPAPL
-13 GLDAAMDDTSEI
+13 GLDAAMDEPTEVEI
-25 EIEIIDP
+25 EIEDP
-32 EEVDITVDG
+32 ESVTIATDG

-46 EPEREAPEDHD
+46 EHEPEYPTDHD
-57 ANLAEYIDDREL
+57 ANLAEYIDEREL
-69 ATIASDLL
+69 STIASDLL
-77 EDFENDQSSRKEWV
+77 DDYETDQSSRKEWV

-98 KLLGM
+98 KLLGL

-147 QIVGRLTKDK
+147 QIVGVLSK
-157 EESAQRV
+157 EKEDAAERV
-164 MEDMNWRLTEQ
+164 KEDMNWRLTEQ

-189 LSLAGSAFKKVYYD
+189 LALAGSAFKKVYYD
-203 PALGRQVSMFVPAE
+203 PSLGRQVSMFVPAE
-217 DIVVPYGASDLRSS
+217 DLVVPYGATELRSS

-238 RKTKNEVRKL
+238 RKTKNEVKKL
-248 QHAGLWRDV
+248 QHAGLWRDI
-257 DLGEPSTVLDDIEKR
+257 DLGEPTTVLDDIEKR
-272 KAEEQGLSAT
+272 KAEEQGMSAT

-305 KDGPT
+305 KQGPT

-321 KSTSEILAIR
+321 KGTSKILAIR
-331 RNWYEDDPLKLK
+331 RNWYDDDPLKLK
-343 RMHYTHYTYIPGFG
+343 RMHYTHYIYIPGFG

-400 VKGDDTPIAPGEFR
+400 VKGDDTPISPGEFR
-414 DVDVPSGSIK
+414 DVDVPSGSIR

-431 YKEPSQVLYNLLGTI
+431 YKEPSQVLYQLLGTI

-496 QEFKLLASIIRDYLP
+496 QEFKLLAAIIRDYLP
-511 ADYNYDVDSPLGRA
+511 SEYNYDVDSPIGRMV
-525 AKQADYDTV
+525 KQADYDNV
-534 EVIPVSDPNATTLA
+534 DVIPVSDPNATTLA

-562 QSPQIY
+562 QAPQIY

-577 LGVLGIKDIEKLIPV
+577 LGVLGIKEIDKLIPV
-592 SKEQDPRD
+592 TKQQEPRD
-600 PVSENMDILMMKPVK
+600 PITENMDILNMKPVK
-615 AFIYQDHEA
+615 AFIYQDHDA
-624 HIAVHQAALN
+624 HIAVHMAALN
-634 DPLLKQQ
+634 DPLLRQQ
-641 MQQNPMASQM
+641 MQQNPMSSQM
-651 MAAAMAHINEHIAFL
+651 MAAAMAHVNEHLAFL
-666 YRRKIEEQLGVP
+666 YRRKMEEQLGVP
-678 LPAPNTVLPEDF
+678 LPPPNTRMPEDF
-690 EVQLSRLTAQAAQ
+690 EVQVSRLAAQAAQ
-703 QLLQQNTQMAQQ
+703 QLLAQNTQQAQMA
-715 QQNMQAQQDPV
+715 QNMQAQQDPV
-726 VQMQQA
+726 VQMQQQ
-732 ELQIKQQKE
+732 ELQIKAARE
-741 QREAAMDAAELQLK
+741 QREAAKDAADIQLK
-755 QQAQQQKVMMEQER
+755 QQAQAQKVMLEQER
-769 LKSMERINNQNNQ
+769 LASNERINNQNNQ
-782 VKMIDKAAEIQRGRD
+782 VKMIDKAADIQRG
-797 GIPRSTNPRNK
+797 G

>member
-1 MAMSPALYKAPL
+1 M
-13 GLDAAMDDTSEI
+13 T
-25 EIEIIDP
+25 
-32 EEVDITVDG
+32 
-41 VEITL
+41 
-46 EPEREAPEDHD
+46 
-57 ANLAEYIDDREL
+57 
-69 ATIASDLL
+69 
-77 EDFENDQSSRKEWV
+77 KE
-91 DTYVDGL
+91 
-98 KLLGM
+98 K
-103 KYEDRTEPWPG
+103 E
-114 ACGVFYPLLS
+114 
-124 EAAVRFQAESI
+124 EAAER
-135 METFPASGPVKT
+135 VK
-147 QIVGRLTKDK
+147 D
-157 EESAQRV
+157 
-164 MEDMNWRLTEQ
+164 DMNWRLTEQ

-203 PALGRQVSMFVPAE
+203 PSLGRQVSMFVPAE

-238 RKTKNEVRKL
+238 RKTKNEVKKL
-248 QHAGLWRDV
+248 QHAGFWRDV
-257 DLGEPSTVLDDIEKR
+257 DLGEPSGMLDDIERR
-272 KAEEQGLSAT
+272 KAEEQGMSAT

-305 KDGPT
+305 KKGPT

-321 KSTSEILAIR
+321 KSTTKILAIR
-331 RNWYEDDPLKLK
+331 RNWYQDDPLKLK

-376 LIRQLVDAGT
+376 LIRRLVDAGT

-414 DVDVPSGSIK
+414 DVDVPSGSIR

-431 YKEPSQVLYNLLGTI
+431 YKEPSQVLYSLLGTI

-490 LHYSMR
+490 LHYAMR
-496 QEFKLLASIIRDYLP
+496 QEFKLLATIIRDYLP
-511 ADYNYDVDSPLGRA
+511 SEYNYDVDSPIGRS
-525 AKQADYDTV
+525 AKQADYDDV
-534 EVIPVSDPNATTLA
+534 DVIPVSDPNATTLA

-555 AVLQLAA
+555 AVLQLAS

-577 LGVLGIKDIEKLIPV
+577 LGVLGIKEIDKLIPV
-592 SKEQDPRD
+592 TKEQDPRD

-624 HIAVHQAALN
+624 HISVHMAALN

-641 MQQNPMASQM
+641 MQQNPMAGQM
-651 MAAAMAHINEHIAFL
+651 MAAAQAHINEHLAFL
-666 YRRKIEEQLGVP
+666 YRRKIEEQLGAP
-678 LPAPNTVLPEDF
+678 LPAPNTTLPEDF

-703 QLLQQNTQMAQQ
+703 QLLQQNMQQAQM
-715 QQNMQAQQDPV
+715 QQNMQAQQDPI
-726 VQMQQA
+726 VQMQQQ
-732 ELQIKQQKE
+732 ELQIKAQRE
-741 QREAAMDAAELQLK
+741 QREAAKDAAEIQLK
-755 QQAQQQKVMMEQER
+755 QQAQQQKVMMEQQR
-769 LKSMERINNQNNQ
+769 IASMERINNQNNQ
-782 VKMIDKAAEIQRGRD
+782 VKMIDKAAEIQRG
-797 GIPRSTNPRNK
+797 S

>member
-1 MAMSPALYKAPL
+1 MEPALYPAPL
-13 GLDAAMDDTSEI
+13 GLDAAIDEPVEI
-25 EIEIIDP
+25 EIEIEDP
-32 EEVDITVDG
+32 ES
-41 VEITL
+41 VEISADGLEIML
-46 EPEREAPEDHD
+46 EPERDTPEDHD
-57 ANLAEYIDDREL
+57 ANLAEYIDDRDL
-69 ATIASDLL
+69 ASIASDLL

-147 QIVGRLTKDK
+147 QIVGRLTKEK

-331 RNWYEDDPLKLK
+331 RNWYEEDPLKLK

-414 DVDVPSGSIK
+414 DVDVPSGSIR

-431 YKEPSQVLYNLLGTI
+431 YKEPSQVLYSLLGTI

-496 QEFKLLASIIRDYLP
+496 QEFKLLAAIIRDYLP
-511 ADYNYDVDSPLGRA
+511 TDYNYDVDSPLGRA

-577 LGVLGIKDIEKLIPV
+577 LGVLGIKDIDKLIPV
-592 SKEQDPRD
+592 TKEQDPKD
-600 PVSENMDILMMKPVK
+600 PVSENMDILIMKPVK

-624 HIAVHQAALN
+624 HITVHMAALN
-634 DPLLKQQ
+634 DPLLRQQ
-641 MQQNPMASQM
+641 MQQNPMAGQM
-651 MAAAMAHINEHIAFL
+651 MAAAQAHINEHLAFL
-666 YRRKIEEQLGVP
+666 YRRKIEEQLGAP

-703 QLLQQNTQMAQQ
+703 QLLQQNTQQMQA

-732 ELQIKQQKE
+732 ELQLKQQKE

-755 QQAQQQKVMMEQER
+755 QQAQNQKVMLEQER
-769 LKSMERINNQNNQ
+769 IKSNERINNQNNQ

-797 GIPRSTNPRNK
+797 GVPRSTGN

>member
-1 MAMSPALYKAPL
+1 MERPLYPAPL
-13 GLDAAMDDTSEI
+13 GLDAIEEPMDLEI
-25 EIEIIDP
+25 EIEDP
-32 EEVDITVDG
+32 ES
-41 VEITL
+41 VEISAGGLDIIL
-46 EPEREAPEDHD
+46 EPEPETPDDHD

-69 ATIASDLL
+69 ATIASDLID
-77 EDFENDQSSRKEWV
+77 DFENDQSSRKEWV

-147 QIVGRLTKDK
+147 QIIGRMTKEK
-157 EESAQRV
+157 EEAAERV
-164 MEDMNWRLTEQ
+164 KDDMNWRLTEQ

-203 PALGRQVSMFVPAE
+203 PSLGRQVSMFVPAE

-238 RKTKNEVRKL
+238 RKTKNEVKKL

-257 DLGEPSTVLDDIEKR
+257 DLGEPSSLLDDIEKR

-331 RNWYEDDPLKLK
+331 RNWYQDDPLKLK

-414 DVDVPSGSIK
+414 DVDVPSGSIR

-431 YKEPSQVLYNLLGTI
+431 YKEPSQVLYSLLGTI
-446 VEEGRRFAATADMQI
+446 VEEGRRFASTADMQI

-496 QEFKLLASIIRDYLP
+496 QEFKLLAAIIRDYLP
-511 ADYNYDVDSPLGRA
+511 TEYNYDVDSPLGRA
-525 AKQADYDTV
+525 AKQADYDNV

-568 DMPELHKRM
+568 DIPELHKRM
-577 LGVLGIKDIEKLIPV
+577 LGVLGIKDIDKLIPV
-592 SKEQDPRD
+592 TKEQDPRD
-600 PVSENMDILMMKPVK
+600 PVSENMDILIMKPVK

-624 HIAVHQAALN
+624 HIAVHMAALN

-641 MQQNPMASQM
+641 MQQNPMAGQM
-651 MAAAMAHINEHIAFL
+651 MAAAQAHINEHLAFL

-678 LPAPNTVLPEDF
+678 LPAPNTTLPEDF

-703 QLLQQNTQMAQQ
+703 QLLQQNMQQAQM
-715 QQNMQAQQDPV
+715 QQNMQAQQDPI
-726 VQMQQA
+726 VQMQQQ
-732 ELQIKQQKE
+732 ELQIKAQRE
-741 QREAAMDAAELQLK
+741 QREAAKDAAEIQLK
-755 QQAQQQKVMMEQER
+755 QAAQQQKVMMEQQR
-769 LKSMERINNQNNQ
+769 IASMERINNQNNQ
-782 VKMIDKAAEIQRGRD
+782 VKLIDKAVEVQRGKD
-797 GIPRSTNPRNK
+797 GIPRSR

>member
-1 MAMSPALYKAPL
+1 MAIAPALYPAPL
-13 GLDAAMDDTSEI
+13 GLDAAMDEPTEVEI
-25 EIEIIDP
+25 EIEDP
-32 EEVDITVDG
+32 ESVTIATDG

-46 EPEREAPEDHD
+46 EHEPEYPTDHD
-57 ANLAEYIDDREL
+57 ANLAEYIDEREL
-69 ATIASDLL
+69 STIASDLL
-77 EDFENDQSSRKEWV
+77 DDYETDQSSRKEWV

-98 KLLGM
+98 KLLGL

-147 QIVGRLTKDK
+147 QIVGVLSK
-157 EESAQRV
+157 EKEDAAERV
-164 MEDMNWRLTEQ
+164 KEDMNWRLTEQ

-189 LSLAGSAFKKVYYD
+189 LALAGSAFKKVYYD
-203 PALGRQVSMFVPAE
+203 PSLGRQVSMFVPAE
-217 DIVVPYGASDLRSS
+217 DLVVPYGATELRSS

-238 RKTKNEVRKL
+238 RKTKNEVKKL
-248 QHAGLWRDV
+248 QHAGLWRDI
-257 DLGEPSTVLDDIEKR
+257 DLGEPTTVLDDIEKR
-272 KAEEQGLSAT
+272 KAEEQGMSAT

-305 KDGPT
+305 KQGPT

-321 KSTSEILAIR
+321 KGTSKILAIR
-331 RNWYEDDPLKLK
+331 RNWYDDDPLKLK
-343 RMHYTHYTYIPGFG
+343 RMHYTHYIYIPGFG

-400 VKGDDTPIAPGEFR
+400 VKGDDTPISPGEFR
-414 DVDVPSGSIK
+414 DVDVPSGSIR

-431 YKEPSQVLYNLLGTI
+431 YKEPSQVLYQLLGTI

-496 QEFKLLASIIRDYLP
+496 QEFKLLAAIIRDYLP
-511 ADYNYDVDSPLGRA
+511 SEYNYDVDSPIGRMV
-525 AKQADYDTV
+525 KQADYDNV
-534 EVIPVSDPNATTLA
+534 DVIPVSDPNATTLA

-562 QSPQIY
+562 QAPQIY

-577 LGVLGIKDIEKLIPV
+577 LGVLGIKEIEKLIPV
-592 SKEQDPRD
+592 TKQQEPRD
-600 PVSENMDILMMKPVK
+600 PITENMDILNMKPVK
-615 AFIYQDHEA
+615 AFIYQDHDA
-624 HIAVHQAALN
+624 HIAVHMAALN
-634 DPLLKQQ
+634 DPLLRQQ
-641 MQQNPMASQM
+641 MQQNPMSGQM
-651 MAAAMAHINEHIAFL
+651 MAAAMAHVNEHLAFL
-666 YRRKIEEQLGVP
+666 YRRKMEEQLGVP
-678 LPAPNTVLPEDF
+678 LPPPNTRMPEDF
-690 EVQLSRLTAQAAQ
+690 EVQVSRLAAQAAQ
-703 QLLQQNTQMAQQ
+703 QLLAQNTQQAQMA
-715 QQNMQAQQDPV
+715 QNMQAQQDPV
-726 VQMQQA
+726 VQMQQQ
-732 ELQIKQQKE
+732 ELQIKAARE
-741 QREAAMDAAELQLK
+741 QREAAKDAADIQLK
-755 QQAQQQKVMMEQER
+755 QQAQAQKVMLEQER
-769 LKSMERINNQNNQ
+769 LASNERINNQNNQ
-782 VKMIDKAAEIQRGRD
+782 VKMIDKAAEIQRG
-797 GIPRSTNPRNK
+797 T

>member
-1 MAMSPALYKAPL
+1 MAIEPAIYPAPL
-13 GLDAAMDDTSEI
+13 GLDAAMEEPMEVEI
-25 EIEIIDP
+25 EIEDP
-32 EEVDITVDG
+32 ESVAISAGGLEVVF
-41 VEITL
+41 EA
-46 EPEREAPEDHD
+46 EREQPEDHD
-57 ANLAEYIDDREL
+57 ANLAEYLEEREL
-69 ATIASDLL
+69 MTIASDLI
-77 EDFENDQSSRKEWV
+77 EDYETDQSSRKEWV

-147 QIVGRLTKDK
+147 QIVGKLSKEKEDAAERVKD
-157 EESAQRV
+157 
-164 MEDMNWRLTEQ
+164 DMNWRLTEQ

-189 LSLAGSAFKKVYYD
+189 LALAGSAFKKVYYD
-203 PALGRQVSMFVPAE
+203 PSLGRQVSMFVPAE
-217 DIVVPYGASDLRSS
+217 DIVVPFGASDLRSS

-238 RKTKNEVRKL
+238 RKTKNEVKKL

-257 DLGEPSTVLDDIEKR
+257 DLGEPSGMLDDIEKR
-272 KAEEQGLSAT
+272 KAEEQGMSAT

-291 MCVDLDLPGFEDSD
+291 MCVDIDLPGFEDTD

-321 KSTSEILAIR
+321 KGTNNILAIR
-331 RNWYEDDPLKLK
+331 RNWYADDPLKLK
-343 RMHYTHYTYIPGFG
+343 RMHYTHYIYIPGFG

-414 DVDVPSGSIK
+414 DVDVPSGSIR

-431 YKEPSQVLYNLLGTI
+431 YKEPSQVLYQLLQTI
-446 VEEGRRFAATADMQI
+446 VDEGRRFAATADMQI

-496 QEFKLLASIIRDYLP
+496 QEFKLLAAIIRDYLP
-511 ADYNYDVDSPLGRA
+511 SEYNYDVDSPIGRSI
-525 AKQADYDTV
+525 KQSDYDDV
-534 EVIPVSDPNATTLA
+534 DVIPVSDPNATTLA

-568 DMPELHKRM
+568 DIPELHKRM
-577 LGVLGIKDIEKLIPV
+577 LGVLGIKEIDKLIPV
-592 SKEQDPRD
+592 TREVDPKD
-600 PVSENMDILMMKPVK
+600 PVSENMDILNMKPVK

-624 HIAVHQAALN
+624 HMAVHMAALN
-634 DPLLKQQ
+634 DPMLRQQ
-641 MQQNPMASQM
+641 MQQNPMAGQM
-651 MAAAMAHINEHIAFL
+651 MAAAQAHINEHLAFL

-678 LPAPNTVLPEDF
+678 LPPPNTKLPEDF

-703 QLLQQNTQMAQQ
+703 QLLAQNSQQAQM

-732 ELQIKQQKE
+732 ELQLKAQRE
-741 QREAAMDAAELQLK
+741 QREAAKDAADIQLK
-755 QQAQQQKVMMEQER
+755 QQAQMQKVMMEQER
-769 LKSMERINNQNNQ
+769 IASMERINNQNNQ
-782 VKMIDKAAEIQRGRD
+782 VKMIDKAAEIQRG
-797 GIPRSTNPRNK
+797 G

>member
-1 MAMSPALYKAPL
+1 MAIEPALYPAPL
-13 GLDAAMDDTSEI
+13 GLDAAMEEPMDVEI
-25 EIEIIDP
+25 EIEEPEIISS
-32 EEVDITVDG
+32 EG

-46 EPEREAPEDHD
+46 ELERDQPEDHD
-57 ANLAEYIDDREL
+57 ANLAEYIDDRDL

-77 EDFENDQSSRKEWV
+77 EDFETDKSSRKEWV
-91 DTYVDGL
+91 ETYADGL
-98 KLLGM
+98 KLLGL
-103 KYEDRTEPWPG
+103 KYEERTEPWPG

-147 QIVGRLTKDK
+147 QIVGSLTKEK
-157 EESAQRV
+157 EDAAERV
-164 MEDMNWRLTEQ
+164 KDDMNYRLTEE

-189 LSLAGSAFKKVYYD
+189 LALAGSAFKKVYYD
-203 PALGRQVSMFVPAE
+203 PSLGRPVSMFIPAE
-217 DIVVPYGASDLRSS
+217 DIVVPFGASDLRSS
-231 PRITQIM
+231 PRITHIM
-238 RKTKNEVRKL
+238 RKTPNEVKKL
-248 QHAGLWRDV
+248 QHAGFWRDV
-257 DLGEPSTVLDDIEKR
+257 DLGEPSVALSDVEKR
-272 KAEEQGLSAT
+272 KAEEEGMTAT

-291 MCVDLDLPGFEDSD
+291 IHAELDIPGFEDTD

-310 GIALPYIVTID
+310 GIALPYVVTID
-321 KSTSEILAIR
+321 EGTNKVLAIR
-331 RNWYEDDPLKLK
+331 RNWYQEDPLKLK
-343 RMHYTHYTYIPGFG
+343 RMHFVHYPYIPGFG
-357 FYGFGLIHLVGG
+357 FYGFGLIHLVGA

-414 DVDVPSGSIK
+414 DVDVPSGSIR

-431 YKEPSQVLYNLLGTI
+431 YKEPSQVLFELLKTI
-446 VEEGRRFAATADMQI
+446 VAEGRRFAATADMQI

-496 QEFKLLASIIRDYLP
+496 QEFKLLAAIIRDYTP
-511 ADYNYDVDSPLGRA
+511 TEYSYDVDAATGRMV
-525 AKQADYDTV
+525 KQADYDTV
-534 EVIPVSDPNATTLA
+534 DVIPVSDPNATTLA

-577 LGVLGIKDIEKLIPV
+577 LEVLGIKNIDKLIPAA
-592 SKEQDPRD
+592 KAEQPRD
-600 PVSENMDILMMKPVK
+600 PVSENMAILNMQPVK

-624 HIAVHQAALN
+624 HLAVHMAAIQ
-634 DPLLKQQ
+634 DPMLRQQ
-641 MQQNPMASQM
+641 VQQNPMGGQM
-651 MAAAMAHINEHIAFL
+651 MAAAMAHINEHLAFL
-666 YRRKIEEQLGVP
+666 YRKQLEQQIGVP
-678 LPAPNTVLPEDF
+678 LPPPDTPLPEDF
-690 EVQLSRLTAQAAQ
+690 EVEISRLAARGAQ
-703 QLLQQNTQMAQQ
+703 QLLQQHTAEAQQ
-715 QQNMQAQQDPV
+715 QQAQQQMQDPL

-732 ELQIKQQKE
+732 ELALKQAKE
-741 QREAAMDAAELQLK
+741 QREAQKDQADIALK
-755 QQAQQQKVMMEQER
+755 SQAQQDKVR
-769 LKSMERINNQNNQ
+769 LEEERIRSMQQIAEQNIAA
-782 VKMIDKAAEIQRGRD
+782 KMIDKAADIQRDKYLVRKE
-797 GIPRSTNPRNK
+797 R

>member
-1 MAMSPALYKAPL
+1 MSMERELYPE
-13 GLDAAMDDTSEI
+13 GVSEDAIEI
-25 EIEIIDP
+25 EIEDP
-32 EEVDITVDG
+32 ESVSIATDG
-41 VEITL
+41 IEITL
-46 EPEREAPEDHD
+46 EPERAQPEDHD
-57 ANLAEYIDDREL
+57 ANLAEFVDDREL
-69 ATIASDLL
+69 ASIASDLI
-77 EDFENDQSSRKEWV
+77 EDFETDQSSRKEWV

-103 KYEDRTEPWPG
+103 KYEERTEPWPG

-147 QIVGRLTKDK
+147 QIVGKLTKEK
-157 EESAQRV
+157 EEAAERV
-164 MEDMNWRLTEQ
+164 KEDMNWRLTEQ

-189 LSLAGSAFKKVYYD
+189 LALAGSAFKKVYYD
-203 PALGRQVSMFVPAE
+203 PSLGRQVSMFIPAE

-238 RKTKNEVRKL
+238 RKTKNEVKKL
-248 QHAGLWRDV
+248 QHAGLWRDI
-257 DLGEPSTVLDDIEKR
+257 DLGEPAGYLDDIERR
-272 KAEEQGLSAT
+272 KAEEQGMSAT

-291 MCVDLDLPGFEDSD
+291 MCVDLDLAGFEDSD
-305 KDGPT
+305 KNGPT

-321 KSTSEILAIR
+321 KGTNNVLAIR
-331 RNWYEDDPLKLK
+331 RNWYADDPLKLK
-343 RMHYTHYTYIPGFG
+343 RMHYTHYIYIPGFG

-414 DVDVPSGSIK
+414 DVDVPSGSIR

-431 YKEPSQVLYNLLGTI
+431 YKEPSQVLYMLLQTI

-511 ADYNYDVDSPLGRA
+511 SEYNYDVDSSVGRSV
-525 AKQADYDTV
+525 KQADYDDID
-534 EVIPVSDPNATTLA
+534 VIPVSDPNATTLA

-577 LGVLGIKDIEKLIPV
+577 LGVLGIKDVDKLIPV
-592 SKEQDPRD
+592 TKQMAPRD
-600 PVSENMDILMMKPVK
+600 PVSENMDLLVMKPVK

-624 HIAVHQAALN
+624 HIAVHMAAIN
-634 DPLLKQQ
+634 DPILRQQ
-641 MQQNPMASQM
+641 MQQNPMAGQM
-651 MAAAMAHINEHIAFL
+651 MAASQAHINEHIAFL
-666 YRRKIEEQLGVP
+666 YRRKIEEQLGAP

-690 EVQLSRLTAQAAQ
+690 EVQISRLMAQAAQ
-703 QLLQQNTQMAQQ
+703 QLLAQNSQQAQM

-732 ELQIKQQKE
+732 ELQLKAQRE
-741 QREAAMDAAELQLK
+741 QREAAKDSAELQLK
-755 QQAQQQKVMMEQER
+755 QQAQTQKVMLEQQR
-769 LKSMERINNQNNQ
+769 IASMERINNQNNQ
-782 VKMIDKAAEIQRGRD
+782 VKMIDKAAEIQRGQ
-797 GIPRSTNPRNK
+797 

>member
-1 MAMSPALYKAPL
+1 
-13 GLDAAMDDTSEI
+13 MDDAMEI
-25 EIEIIDP
+25 EIVPDENMQEPDVEIILGIATSVP
-32 EEVDITVDG
+32 ES
-41 VEITL
+41 
-46 EPEREAPEDHD
+46 HD
-57 ANLAEYIDDREL
+57 ANLAEHMSEKDL
-69 ATIASDLL
+69 QNIASDLL
-77 EDFENDQSSRKEWV
+77 EDFETDQSSRKEWV

-147 QIVGRLTKDK
+147 QIVGKATKEK
-157 EESAQRV
+157 EDAAERV
-164 MEDMNWRLTEQ
+164 KNDMNWRLTEQ

-189 LSLAGSAFKKVYYD
+189 LALAGSAFKKVYYD
-203 PALGRQVSMFVPAE
+203 PGLARQVSMFVPAE
-217 DIVVPYGASDLRSS
+217 DIVVPYGASDLRSAE
-231 PRITQIM
+231 RITQIM
-238 RKTKNEVRKL
+238 RKTKNDVKKL
-248 QHAGLWRDV
+248 QHAGMWRDI
-257 DLGEPSTVLDDIEKR
+257 DLGEPSSVIDDVEKR
-272 KAEEQGLSAT
+272 KAEEQGMSAT

-291 MCVDLDLPGFEDSD
+291 MCVELDLAGFEDVD
-305 KDGPT
+305 EDGPT
-310 GIALPYIVTID
+310 GIALPYIVTMD
-321 KSTSEILAIR
+321 KGTSKILAIR
-331 RNWYEDDPLKLK
+331 RNWYEGDPLKLK
-343 RMHYTHYTYIPGFG
+343 RMHYTHYIYIPGFG

-431 YKEPSQVLYNLLGTI
+431 YKEPSQVLYQLLQTI

-496 QEFKLLASIIRDYLP
+496 QEFKLLAAIIRDYLP
-511 ADYNYDVDSPLGRA
+511 ANYSYEVDAPLGRA
-525 AKQADYDTV
+525 AKQADYDNV
-534 EVIPVSDPNATTLA
+534 DVIPVSDPNATTLA

-562 QSPQIY
+562 TAPQIY
-568 DMPELHKRM
+568 NIPELHKRM
-577 LGVLGIKDIEKLIPV
+577 LTVLGIKEIEKLIPATNDM
-592 SKEQDPRD
+592 DPQD
-600 PVSENMDILMMKPVK
+600 PVSENMALINMKPVK
-615 AFIYQDHEA
+615 AFVYQDHEA
-624 HIAVHQAALN
+624 HIAVHTAALQ
-634 DPLLKQQ
+634 DPMLRQQ
-641 MQQNPMASQM
+641 MQQNPMAQQM
-651 MAAAMAHINEHIAFL
+651 LAAAMAHINEHLAFE
-666 YRRKIEEQLGVP
+666 YRRRLENELGVP
-678 LPAPNTVLPEDF
+678 LPAPNTALPEDF

-703 QLLQQNTQMAQQ
+703 QLLAKNTQQFQQ
-715 QQNMQAQQDPV
+715 QQNQQVAQDPI
-726 VQMQQA
+726 VQMQQM
-732 ELQIKQQKE
+732 ELKLKAQKE
-741 QREAAMDAAELQLK
+741 ERQAATDQANLALK
-755 QQAQQQKVMMEQER
+755 QQAQQQQMMIEKER
-769 LKSMERINNQNNQ
+769 LATQERINNMNNQ
-782 VKMIDKAAEIQRGRD
+782 TKLLETAAKLEGQ
-797 GIPRSTNPRNK
+797 N

>member
-1 MAMSPALYKAPL
+1 MEPALYPAPL
-13 GLDAAMDDTSEI
+13 GLDAAMEEPMEVEI
-25 EIEIIDP
+25 EIEDP
-32 EEVDITVDG
+32 ESVSIATDG
-41 VEITL
+41 VEIVF
-46 EPEREAPEDHD
+46 EAEREQPEDHD

-69 ATIASDLL
+69 STIANDLL
-77 EDFENDQSSRKEWV
+77 DDFETDQSARKEWV

-147 QIVGRLTKDK
+147 QIVGKLSKDK
-157 EESAQRV
+157 EDAAERV
-164 MEDMNWRLTEQ
+164 KDDMNWRLTEQ

-231 PRITQIM
+231 PRIAQIM
-238 RKTKNEVRKL
+238 RKTKNEVKKL
-248 QHAGLWRDV
+248 QHAGFYRDV
-257 DLGEPSTVLDDIEKR
+257 DLGEPTGALDDIEKR
-272 KAEEQGLSAT
+272 KAEEQGMSAT
-282 MDDRYRILE
+282 MDDRYRIIE
-291 MCVDLDLPGFEDSD
+291 MCVDLDLEGFEDSD

-321 KSTSEILAIR
+321 KGTSQVLAIR
-331 RNWYEDDPLKLK
+331 RNWYADDPLKLK
-343 RMHYTHYTYIPGFG
+343 RMHYTHYIYIPGFG

-414 DVDVPSGSIK
+414 DVDVPSGSIR

-431 YKEPSQVLYNLLGTI
+431 YKEPSQVLYQLLQTI
-446 VEEGRRFAATADMQI
+446 VDEGRRFAATADMQI

-496 QEFKLLASIIRDYLP
+496 QEFKLLAAIIRDYLP
-511 ADYNYDVDSPLGRA
+511 TEYNYDVDSPIGRA
-525 AKQADYDTV
+525 IKQSDYDNV
-534 EVIPVSDPNATTLA
+534 DVIPVSDPNATTLA

-568 DMPELHKRM
+568 DIPELHKRM
-577 LGVLGIKDIEKLIPV
+577 LGVLGIKDIDKLIPV
-592 SKEQDPRD
+592 TKEQDPKD
-600 PVSENMDILMMKPVK
+600 PVSENMDILVMKPVK

-624 HIAVHQAALN
+624 HIAVHMAALN
-634 DPLLKQQ
+634 DPLLRQQ
-641 MQQNPMASQM
+641 MQQNPMAGQM
-651 MAAAMAHINEHIAFL
+651 MAASQAHINEHLAFL
-666 YRRKIEEQLGVP
+666 YRKKIEEKLGVP
-678 LPAPNTVLPEDF
+678 LPPPNTVLPEDF

-703 QLLQQNTQMAQQ
+703 QLLAQNTQQAQM
-715 QQNMQAQQDPV
+715 QQNAQAQQDPV

-732 ELQIKQQKE
+732 ELQIKAQRE
-741 QREAAMDAAELQLK
+741 QREAAKDQADIQLK
-755 QQAQQQKVMMEQER
+755 QQAQAEKVMLEKERIASQER
-769 LKSMERINNQNNQ
+769 MNNQNNQ
-782 VKMIDKAAEIQRGRD
+782 VKMIDKAADIQRGA
-797 GIPRSTNPRNK
+797 